1 MKRVLFFF
9 TLMVVFG
16 FAINVAQAQMP
27 KMDVNLNA
35 GVTSVHVE
43 CLFRQTTKI
52 TCSDFVRGFFADTQS
67 VIVQDQNLD
76 TALISLTITD
86 DVDTGSLTKYTFS
99 WKSKDETQVS
109 DFETYYRVDQSTLD
123 GDQLRDNLLRRAGA
137 GVMMFLDVI
146 RVKADDGVL
155 SGAFQTKNTST
166 DSEHDGLFDRLQ
178 KSPLYIN
185 IGLDGTYRTTGQAPY
200 INKSM
205 SVNPDFNVVY
215 LKDRYK
221 VDLMGYYKNTKA
233 SVPSSNGGTLTAEN
247 NARYFSSIVVY
258 TMKRRWSVAVMD
270 NVGMDSAANTK
281 YSNVTVAGLEWALVP
296 FRTSQ
301 NKELSFRV
309 GATHNALALNL
320 ANERGNLTENFFGA
334 FARVYAYWSFLENK
348 ATFKLNGGYEKN
360 LKYSGYEKYNI
371 GGSLNFQVNRST
383 KLNFVGAYNFVTKSL
398 TYPGVPDYTN
408 PIMVQQMTG
417 QSGKSLYMSDGV
429 DVTIGNSLRKSRDRR
444 WSTDANSRF

>member
-1 MKRVLFFF
+1 
-9 TLMVVFG
+9 MV
-16 FAINVAQAQMP
+16 FAFAAETAQAQMP

-35 GVTSVHVE
+35 GVTPVKVD

-52 TCSDFVRGFFADTQS
+52 SCPDFIRGFFADIQS
-67 VIVQDQNLD
+67 VIVQDQSLD
-76 TALISLTITD
+76 GAMISLTLSD

-146 RVKADDGVL
+146 RIKADDGVL
-155 SGAFQTKNTST
+155 SGAFQTPKNST
-166 DSEHDGLFDRLQ
+166 DTDRDGLFDRLQ

-205 SVNPDFNVVY
+205 SVSPDVEIVY

-221 VDLMGYYKNTKA
+221 IDLMGYYKNTKA

-247 NARYFSSIVVY
+247 NARHFSSIVVY

-281 YSNVTVAGLEWALVP
+281 FSNVAVAGLEWALVP
-296 FRTSQ
+296 FRTNQ

-309 GATHNALALNL
+309 GTTHNTLDLNL
-320 ANERGNLTENFFGA
+320 ANERGNFAESYFGA
-334 FARVYAYWSFLENK
+334 FARVYAYWIFLENK
-348 ATFKLNGGYEKN
+348 ATLKLNGGYEKN

-383 KLNFVGAYNFVTKSL
+383 KLNFIGAYNFVTKSL
-398 TYPGVPDYTN
+398 TYPGVPDFTN

-417 QSGKSLYMSDGV
+417 QSGKSLYMSVGI

-444 WSTDANSRF
+444 WATDPMNRF